1 MKNDAGGG
9 RGEQGGM
16 STVDQDAKFT
26 KTFPEKDGGVR
37 HALLSVF
44 VNLT

>member
-26 KTFPEKDGGVR
+26 KTFPEKDGGLDM
-37 HALLSVF
+37 HCFLYL
-44 VNLT
+44 